1 MSKAPSIV
9 LTSEFVY
16 ARATNQSQ
24 TRANDYG
31 GYSVDYMARKEALE
45 KLSYLTPEEETE
57 YLQRKELL
65 HNLSEPDLEIV
76 SKHYSSINDN
86 SKLAHAS
93 ITELNKE
100 NFIELNAQDYSKYIG
115 YMMRKQA
122 LAEKQNSEGLSK
134 KEQAELERV
143 TQGAAK
149 YDAPNV
155 GKNKIL
161 QGYFSSEQ
169 DTIKLS
175 DLGHI
180 REKMRSAQANNSIL
194 WQDVI
199 SFDNDYLRK
208 MGVFDPTTGYLDESG
223 IRKASK
229 KMMETL
235 TEKEKLNNPFWT
247 AAIHRNTDNIH
258 IHFGIVEESN
268 SRPLKKWK
276 DENGVTHIEPK
287 GWRQLKTIEAMKHA
301 FASEMFD
308 MSELLRDMNLR
319 RNKITKG
326 MTTAFSKSIKEP
338 SFQRE
343 LNDFIQKLP
352 EDRKKWRWANLN
364 NNQRRSLNR
373 LVDLVM
379 TDDTNYQ
386 KWNKLFSHYRE
397 HYREMYGQAKNDRI
411 NDSTAKWTDFKKR
424 AGNSLLNE
432 IKKIDQEVNH
442 FPEQNSDHK
451 TETDETRFNQKSTN
465 SNYDSTQ
472 KPHSNNFARSKIHDN
487 TDQQIK
493 ELKYLKHKKG
503 LEKGLKKAIKPILTE
518 KASNIAYN
526 RMKQQCEKNLTTF
539 EKQRALSVYEQT
551 QEEISYEQERR

>member
-1 MSKAPSIV
+1 MVILSKAPSIV

-16 ARATNQSQ
+16 ARATSKSQ

-229 KMMETL
+229 KMMETFA
-235 TEKEKLNNPFWT
+235 EKEKLNNPFWT

-268 SRPLKKWK
+268 SRPFKKWK
-276 DENGVTHIEPK
+276 DKNGVTHIEPK

-301 FASEMFD
+301 FTSEMFD
-308 MSELLRDMNLR
+308 TSELLRDMNLR

-364 NNQRRSLNR
+364 NNQRQSLNR

-379 TDDTNYQ
+379 TDDPNYQ

-432 IKKIDQEVNH
+432 IKKIDKEVNY
-442 FPEQNSDHK
+442 FSEQNSDHK

-465 SNYDSTQ
+465 SN
-472 KPHSNNFARSKIHDN
+472 NFARSKIHDN

-493 ELKYLKHKKG
+493 ELNYLKHKKG

-518 KASNIAYN
+518 KASNIVYN